1 VDHHSV
7 PVREGYEKIMSFAS
21 ETQRAG
27 SAESMPS
34 YNLGESA
41 KAAMGE
47 LASGQQKAP
56 AFAKPRP

>member
-1 VDHHSV
+1 
-7 PVREGYEKIMSFAS
+7 
-21 ETQRAG
+21 
-27 SAESMPS
+27 MPS

-56 AFAKPRP
+56 AFAKPRPEERELRFAGIIPPQPQQSSTAGD

>member
-1 VDHHSV
+1 
-7 PVREGYEKIMSFAS
+7 MSFAS